1 MKWRD
6 IPKIDA
12 HIHIIPDEVHAA
24 NPDSDDEFSFA
35 KVSSYGSGFSA
46 SVISKRTSSRSATGR
61 S

>member
-12 HIHIIPDEVHAA
+12 HMHIIPDEVHAA

-35 KVSSYGSGFSA
+35 KVSSYGYVILPFTSA
-46 SVISKRTSSRSATGR
+46 
-61 S
+61 

>member
-24 NPDSDDEFSFA
+24 NPDSDA
-35 KVSSYGSGFSA
+35 GLLSSIDIA
-46 SVISKRTSSRSATGR
+46 SSVALYMDIFGP
-61 S
+61 